1 MNQNKNRVN
10 YRFPF
15 WLTVIFLLLI
25 LIPFAILS
33 DQLILAKISG
43 LLCLLL
49 VIIAM
54 RFWFHAA
61 KLNSGVKD
69 RVIINKNDW
78 FDLVRLYPSIYTWN
92 KNDILAL
99 KDRIGILLANVEF
112 RKSESELCNRI
123 EAIEVAFQLSV
134 YYWEEEYFT
143 KDDTYVYMV
152 TDSIIRLIDIN
163 TNQEL
168 EVFSLGFSQ
177 PTDSISALKT
187 HYRSLNQ
194 VSL

>member
-1 MNQNKNRVN
+1 MVNGNFFAVNFDSICHIVRSIDPCKNFRITLFVS
-10 YRFPF
+10 RHHCD
-15 WLTVIFLLLI
+15 
-25 LIPFAILS
+25 A
-33 DQLILAKISG
+33 
-43 LLCLLL
+43 
-49 VIIAM
+49 
-54 RFWFHAA
+54 FWFHAA

-69 RVIINKNDW
+69 RVVINKNDW
-78 FDLVRLYPSIYTWN
+78 FDLERLYPSIYTWN
-92 KNDILAL
+92 KNDIWAL

-152 TDSIIRLIDIN
+152 TGSIIRLIDIN

>member
-10 YRFPF
+10 YRFPL

-25 LIPFAILS
+25 LIPLAILS
-33 DQLILAKISG
+33 DQMILAKISG
-43 LLCLLL
+43 LLCLLV

-78 FDLVRLYPSIYTWN
+78 FDLERLYPSIYTWN
-92 KNDILAL
+92 KNDLLAL

-112 RKSESELCNRI
+112 RKSKSELCSRI

-134 YYWEEEYFT
+134 YYWEEEYYNT
-143 KDDTYVYMV
+143 DGAYVYLV
-152 TDSIIRLIDIN
+152 TDSVIHLLDIN
-163 TNQEL
+163 TNQQL
-168 EVFSLGFSQ
+168 VGLSLGFSH
-177 PTDSISALKT
+177 PAESISALKA
-187 HYRSLNQ
+187 HYRSSNQ
-194 VSL
+194 VSS